1 MCIALP
7 ICAGTHRCDWLILK
21 YQEKYSG
28 WKQAFSAHR
37 DYYLPTGFVDASR
50 ATPWELISR
59 IHCLRN
65 PDKPG
70 KQIHN
75 HSLPAQIW
83 QRSLLQLSLW
93 GGNRVL
99 LLLLGQGLGTRGHS
113 PGSPCQAAPD
123 CLPGVS
129 ANKGCRKTQSPL
141 LMWFGKGSQVQPE
154 ESLAE
159 KVQFCISSFILRGRS
174 VRSEDHTKKES
185 GGETKYLYSACL
197 FFQFTLHICL

>member
-1 MCIALP
+1 MAENL
-7 ICAGTHRCDWLILK
+7 ANRFTTTHSQHK
-21 YQEKYSG
+21 YDG
-28 WKQAFSAHR
+28 VLSA
-37 DYYLPTGFVDASR
+37 PT
-50 ATPWELISR
+50 
-59 IHCLRN
+59 
-65 PDKPG
+65 
-70 KQIHN
+70 Q
-75 HSLPAQIW
+75 PARW
-83 QRSLLQLSLW
+83 
-93 GGNRVL
+93 NRVL
-99 LLLLGQGLGTRGHS
+99 LLLLRQGPGTRGHS

-129 ANKGCRKTQSPL
+129 ANKGCRKTQSPF

-185 GGETKYLYSACL
+185 GRETKYLCSACL